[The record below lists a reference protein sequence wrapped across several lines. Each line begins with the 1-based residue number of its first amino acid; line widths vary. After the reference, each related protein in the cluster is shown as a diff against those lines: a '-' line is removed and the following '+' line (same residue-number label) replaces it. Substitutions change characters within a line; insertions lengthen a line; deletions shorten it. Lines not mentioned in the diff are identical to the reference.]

1 MSANNKEIE
10 AILKEAWAIAI
21 QRNPMMMAKLR
32 PDYDY
37 TRLREMI
44 RDCLAKGLSPEATC
58 EHAIKELFRTARTHS
73 QPSDDC
79 HKEPEPVS

>member
-10 AILKEAWAIAI
+10 AILKKAWAIAI
-21 QRNPMMMAKLR
+21 QRNPLMIAKLR

-44 RDCLAKGLSPEATC
+44 RDCLAKGLSADETC

-79 HKEPEPVS
+79 EREPEPVS